1 MKLFSN
7 CGLHPK
13 GLPLVEKMGKNV
25 LTGRVL
31 WVGFG
36 VVQRHIWER

>member
-13 GLPLVEKMGKNV
+13 GLPLVEKMGKDV

-31 WVGFG
+31 WKGFSVLQG
-36 VVQRHIWER
+36 RIWKR